1 MGRPS
6 KRTPERES
14 QIIKVL
20 EAGNT
25 RRAASEYVGIDQD
38 TFGRWMVRYADF
50 ADRVRK
56 AEAAAEVQAVAII
69 RTGMLSGDTNDAKWW
84 LERRRP
90 DDYARREKVDIS
102 IARREAEQLA
112 AEYGL
117 DPEVILAEAEKI
129 VAGAR

>member
-1 MGRPS
+1 
-6 KRTPERES
+6 
-14 QIIKVL
+14 
-20 EAGNT
+20 
-25 RRAASEYVGIDQD
+25 
-38 TFGRWMVRYADF
+38 MVRYADF